1 MISRNVAYHGT
12 PQGALSITGIPAAKE
27 MFEPLVPGAFKVP
40 NTNHYRAP
48 EHLRDDAKAFGQWAA
63 DRIAEAIEF
72 EGPDTVAAVFLEP
85 VQNSGGCFPPPP
97 GYFQRV
103 REICDEYDV
112 LLVSDEVICAFGRIG
127 SMFACDDFGYVPDII
142 TCAKGMTSG
151 YSPIGAM
158 IASDRLF
165 EPFRHGTTSFPHG
178 YTFGGHPVSSA
189 VAMANLDIFER
200 EGLNDHVKE
209 NAPAFRASLE
219 SLLDLPIV
227 GDVRGEGYFYGIE
240 LVKDKGTR
248 ETFDEAESE
257 RLLRGYLSKAL
268 FDAGLYCRADDRGD
282 PVVQLAPPLDHRAH
296 GVRRH
301 HVPAP
306 VGPRGCAGPHLTCVA
321 AGADGILAR
330 WPPPRPA
337 PFPTCGSTPSD
348 DPREREQVEVVD
360 ELTNLQ
366 EYLRVYRL
374 TLRLKT
380 EGLTPEQLATR
391 SVPPSSMSLLG
402 PRPAPGQGRARLVP
416 PARRRT
422 QGAPR
427 STGPRRTATRRSPA
441 RSATSRSWPRPSPTG
456 SAKVDFADTFVREH
470 PDLGRTYAYGDD
482 EISHARAAA
491 AHGRGVRPALRARR
505 PAPRVRG
512 RPHRPVAAQARAK
525 NTEISRI
532 AGTDRKVLTKMASR
546 ARTVPRR

>member
-1 MISRNVAYHGT
+1 MTTTPDTFSEPAGPTHTPSGSTYAEAARNHLWGHFTRHSAWESEGSGPPLIVRGEGHRIWDDRGNEYIDGLAGLFVVQVGHGRVELAEAAAKQAQELAFFPLWSYAHPRAVELAERLATGAPGDLNRVFFTTGGGEAVETAWKLAKQYFKLTGKPTKHKVISRFVAYHGT

-48 EHLRDDAKAFGQWAA
+48 EHLRDDVKAFGLWAA

-127 SMFACDDFGYVPDII
+127 SMFACDDFGYVPDIV

-189 VAMANLDIFER
+189 VALANLDIFER

-219 SLLDLPIV
+219 TLLDLPIV

-240 LVKDKGTR
+240 LVKDKTTR
-248 ETFDEAESE
+248 ETFDDAESE

-282 PVVQLAPPLDHRAH
+282 PVVQLAPPLII
-296 GVRRH
+296 
-301 HVPAP
+301 
-306 VGPRGCAGPHLTCVA
+306 GP
-321 AGADGILAR
+321 
-330 WPPPRPA
+330 
-337 PFPTCGSTPSD
+337 
-348 DPREREQVEVVD
+348 
-360 ELTNLQ
+360 
-366 EYLRVYRL
+366 
-374 TLRLKT
+374 T
-380 EGLTPEQLATR
+380 EF
-391 SVPPSSMSLLG
+391 
-402 PRPAPGQGRARLVP
+402 
-416 PARRRT
+416 
-422 QGAPR
+422 
-427 STGPRRTATRRSPA
+427 
-441 RSATSRSWPRPSPTG
+441 SR
-456 SAKVDFADTFVREH
+456 
-470 PDLGRTYAYGDD
+470 
-482 EISHARAAA
+482 
-491 AHGRGVRPALRARR
+491 
-505 PAPRVRG
+505 
-512 RPHRPVAAQARAK
+512 
-525 NTEISRI
+525 
-532 AGTDRKVLTKMASR
+532 
-546 ARTVPRR
+546 